1 MKSECYNMPRQKLPN
16 VYYQNACIDV
26 FRAEVVMKKNSMT
39 GDVIAGY
46 KMEENFDIDTEEE
59 FLTASKKIEGMVN
72 VEK

>member
-1 MKSECYNMPRQKLPN
+1 MPRQKLPN

-59 FLTASKKIEGMVN
+59 FLIASKKIASMVN

>member
-1 MKSECYNMPRQKLPN
+1 
-16 VYYQNACIDV
+16 
-26 FRAEVVMKKNSMT
+26 MKKNSMT

-59 FLTASKKIEGMVN
+59 FLIASKKIEGMVN